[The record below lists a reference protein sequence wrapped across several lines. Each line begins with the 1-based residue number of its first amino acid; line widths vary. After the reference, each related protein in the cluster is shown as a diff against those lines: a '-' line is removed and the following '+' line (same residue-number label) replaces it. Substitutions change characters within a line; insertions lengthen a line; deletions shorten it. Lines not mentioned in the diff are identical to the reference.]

1 MFLLGTKEIDRGAK
15 PIDFCKNVLKDQNLY
30 ICYLSSSLVQTQN
43 DGHLKVIGKWKTN
56 VAKFNAD
63 NVAIIKQQYRH
74 IKQSLKSI
82 KFLIKCKRETKD
94 KKTNLSFI
102 AAQKRNCLSL

>member
-43 DGHLKVIGKWKTN
+43 DGHLKVIGK
-56 VAKFNAD
+56 
-63 NVAIIKQQYRH
+63 
-74 IKQSLKSI
+74 
-82 KFLIKCKRETKD
+82 
-94 KKTNLSFI
+94 
-102 AAQKRNCLSL
+102 